1 MTHLSHDEIVDLLV
15 GRLSAARRAHLD
27 DCDRCRGEVS
37 DLEPVLERATSV
49 EVPEPSPLFWD
60 HLATRV
66 RDAVADQPLP
76 SDVAPWWRA
85 WAWPGVSA
93 ACAVLLAMAAVV
105 LAPRSDRSATLVP
118 GDEIAVST
126 PTGGDVLDEPESRAR
141 AEWDLVLTFAVDVE
155 LDEDV
160 TAGLALRAGAT
171 DLALEELSLDER
183 RELARLLRA
192 ELDGPKL

>member
-1 MTHLSHDEIVDLLV
+1 MTHLSHDEIVDLLD
-15 GRLSAARRAHLD
+15 GRLSSARRSHLD
-27 DCDRCRGEVS
+27 ECDRCRREVS
-37 DLEPVLERATSV
+37 DLEPVLESATSV

-60 HLATRV
+60 HLAARV

-76 SDVAPWWRA
+76 SDVPPWWRA

-93 ACAVLLAMAAVV
+93 ACAVLLAIAAAF
-105 LAPRSDRSATLVP
+105 LAPRIDRSSTLGP
-118 GDEIAVST
+118 GNEVAVST
-126 PTGGDVLDEPESRAR
+126 PSGAEALDEPESRAR

-192 ELDGPKL
+192 ELDGPQL